1 LAATPRRVLDRE
13 HTLNRRATATP
24 LGGVAVLS
32 ASGATLT
39 IAMYGDLDLGAA
51 RTLRCVVD
59 GAAVSGAGLVQ
70 FDLADV
76 TFCDSQG
83 LRLLERAVVDIAA
96 CGAAVA
102 IARPSSAVTGV
113 VRVGVAA

>member
-1 LAATPRRVLDRE
+1 
-13 HTLNRRATATP
+13 
-24 LGGVAVLS
+24 
-32 ASGATLT
+32 LT

-51 RTLRCVVD
+51 GTLPCLVD

-83 LRLLERAVVDIAA
+83 LRL
-96 CGAAVA
+96 
-102 IARPSSAVTGV
+102 P
-113 VRVGVAA
+113 